1 MYGGIFNMKYIV
13 LHQNLVAVDGQRY
26 NLPFFKMALLEPHNY
41 AKHSLPGYSAS
52 GQGQS
57 Y

>member
-1 MYGGIFNMKYIV
+1 MKYIV